1 MAADHDT
8 TPAID
13 CVEFVR
19 MVDELVDSDPQLWGA
34 VVAKHLEDCPPCL
47 VYLQQML
54 DLKVLLD
61 LAFEEQRLDDEGV
74 AAVLAT
80 INTIKNGQRR

>member
-1 MAADHDT
+1 MAAKDNT

-19 MVDELVDSDPQLWGA
+19 MVDELVDTDPKLWGA

-61 LAFEEQRLDDEGV
+61 LAFTDERLDDEGV
-74 AAVLAT
+74 AAVIDSVNSLR
-80 INTIKNGQRR
+80 NGQ